1 MKHPAKI
8 RFILLVAIYFVTFFL
23 SSDCQ
28 VIVNI
33 SPVQQGEVIRLNYGI
48 EKTFT
53 NASFNIELFV
63 STDGGK
69 NLIGPLKMVTGDVGE
84 NIKAG
89 SNLFI
94 NWDVLKEFESLQSDQ
109 VVFEIHVYENIEL
122 KFKFIY
128 VKEGSFRMG
137 TRKGNQNEKPVH
149 LVNLTSFFISKYE
162 VTQSQ
167 WVKVMGYNPS
177 ANKNCYKC
185 PVENISYNE
194 IMKFIAKLNE
204 SGTAKYRLPSE
215 AEWEYSA
222 LGGTTAA
229 NFEYSGGNDI
239 DNIAWYISNSGGHP
253 HPVGTKQPNALGL
266 YDMSG
271 NVLEWCR
278 DFYNSNYY
286 RVSPSSDPK
295 GPASGSSKV
304 IRGGAFNQWS
314 TNCTVFNRQYETHSY
329 KNPNIGFRLIKISD

>member
-1 MKHPAKI
+1 
-8 RFILLVAIYFVTFFL
+8 
-23 SSDCQ
+23 

-33 SPVQQGEVIRLNYGI
+33 SPVQQGEVIRLHYGI

-63 STDGGK
+63 STDGGEK
-69 NLIGPLKMVTGDVGE
+69 LIGPLKMVTGDVGE

-94 NWDVLKEFESLQSDQ
+94 HWDVLKEFESLQSDE
-109 VVFEIHVYENIEL
+109 VVFEIHAYENKEL
-122 KFKFIY
+122 NLKFIY

-137 TRKGNQNEKPVH
+137 SRKGNQNENPVH
-149 LVNLTSFFISKYE
+149 LVNLASFYISKHE
-162 VTQSQ
+162 ITQAQ
-167 WVKVMGYNPS
+167 WIKIMGYNPS
-177 ANKNCYKC
+177 ENKNCYEC

-194 IMKFIAKLNE
+194 VIEFITKLNK
-204 SGTAKYRLPSE
+204 SGTAKYRLPNE

-222 LGGTTAA
+222 VGGTITAYS
-229 NFEYSGGNDI
+229 EYSGGNDI
-239 DNIAWYISNSGGHP
+239 DNVAWYMSNSSGYT
-253 HPVGTKQPNALGL
+253 HPVGSKQPNTLGL

-278 DFYNSNYY
+278 DYYNSNYY
-286 RVSPSSDPK
+286 RASPSLDPK

-314 TNCTVFNRQYETHSY
+314 TNCTVFNRQYETPSY
-329 KNPNIGFRLIKISD
+329 KNQNIGFRLVKISDKL